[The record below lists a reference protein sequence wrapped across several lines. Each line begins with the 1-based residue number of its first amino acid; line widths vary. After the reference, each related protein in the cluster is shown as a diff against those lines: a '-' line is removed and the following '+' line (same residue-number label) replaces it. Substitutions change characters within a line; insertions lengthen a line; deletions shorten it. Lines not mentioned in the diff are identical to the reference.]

1 MKVKNTSARLHH
13 VGSVS
18 ILPGEEK
25 VIQDSFRNS
34 INKNELVEV
43 KSPTSAKSA
52 AQNSITATT
61 LATSDVAPDVSQ

>member
-1 MKVKNTSARLHH
+1 MKVKNTSSRLHH

-25 VIQDSFRNS
+25 VIPDSFRNS

-52 AQNSITATT
+52 AQNSVSAPAFTA
-61 LATSDVAPDVSQ
+61 SDVTPDVSQ